1 MNIFRILSVIEENG
15 MSMNVGMISYADEG
29 NWYLGSEG
37 IPLLLIKCY
46 GMLLYCLSP
55 EGRVYYPA
63 HDVVRQINEE
73 EATRL
78 MNHPAT
84 KKTDNHLC
92 TIRSSL

>member
-1 MNIFRILSVIEENG
+1 
-15 MSMNVGMISYADEG
+15 MNVGMISYADEG

-63 HDVVRQINEE
+63 HDVIRQISDE
-73 EATRL
+73 EATKL
-78 MNHPAT
+78 MHQPII